1 VDSEGPETAVI
12 RSPGRSFTHDD
23 VTWVVREAEG
33 RGVPGAKGGSSLIFD
48 SREVIRRIWLFPRNW
63 YQLDADDLWIVS
75 ERSVVI
81 SSKFDVQARELACTL
96 CAALTA
102 IKRSQA
108 LLNRAEI
115 AVAENRA
122 ERAECRKLA
131 AACRAER
138 DQMRE
143 LVESHTNDLRAAG
156 LTAEDA
162 SLYVASAVREGMAEL
177 APSNDSAT
185 RVESD
190 ASRWCAMAYQ
200 AA

>member
-1 VDSEGPETAVI
+1 MDAERPQTAVI

-33 RGVPGAKGGSSLIFD
+33 RGVPGAKGASSLIFD
-48 SREVIRRIWLFPRNW
+48 SREVIRRIWVFPRNW
-63 YQLDADDLWIVS
+63 DQLNAHELWVVS

-81 SSKFDVQARELACTL
+81 SSKFDVQARDLACTL
-96 CAALTA
+96 CFSLAA
-102 IKRSQA
+102 IQRSQA
-108 LLNRAEI
+108 LLARAEI
-115 AVAENRA
+115 AAAHNRA
-122 ERAECRKLA
+122 ERAECRRLA

-138 DQMRE
+138 DYMRE
-143 LVESHTNDLRAAG
+143 LVESHATDLRAAG

-162 SLYVASAVREGMAEL
+162 SLYVASVVRESMAGL
-177 APSNDSAT
+177 GATNDSAT
-185 RVESD
+185 RMESD